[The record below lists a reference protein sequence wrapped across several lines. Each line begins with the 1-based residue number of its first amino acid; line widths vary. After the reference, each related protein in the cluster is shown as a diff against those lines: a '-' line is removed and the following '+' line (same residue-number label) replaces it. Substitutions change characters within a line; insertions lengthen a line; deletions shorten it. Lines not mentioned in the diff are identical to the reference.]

1 MNKIE
6 PCGINK
12 MQKKTNYWWVIRIV
26 HLVSREIFSKYDGWK
41 CLSCNREFVV
51 LTVMIF
57 TEARSLQ
64 SICGKEVSQEEL
76 DLLDQSERAVEPE
89 VESSQ
94 LYRSL
99 SHSLRCLVFS
109 LPRFRN
115 PWNSSLKILPLKRN
129 EAG

>member
-1 MNKIE
+1 M
-6 PCGINK
+6 
-12 MQKKTNYWWVIRIV
+12 
-26 HLVSREIFSKYDGWK
+26 
-41 CLSCNREFVV
+41 

-89 VESSQ
+89 VELSQ
-94 LYRSL
+94 FYL
-99 SHSLRCLVFS
+99 SHSFEFEMFS

>member
-1 MNKIE
+1 M
-6 PCGINK
+6 
-12 MQKKTNYWWVIRIV
+12 
-26 HLVSREIFSKYDGWK
+26 
-41 CLSCNREFVV
+41 

-99 SHSLRCLVFS
+99 SHSLRCL
-109 LPRFRN
+109 
-115 PWNSSLKILPLKRN
+115 
-129 EAG
+129 A